1 MVVRIA
7 PSIIAADFWCLG
19 EAVRR
24 AEAGGADLLH
34 VDVMD
39 GHFVPNLTVGP
50 LVVEALR
57 RRTTLPLDVH
67 LMIADPDRFVE
78 VFQRAGAWGLTV
90 HVEACPHLHRTVAR
104 IRALGLRAG
113 VALNPATPLVALE
126 EILPEVDL
134 VLVMSVNPGFSGQAF
149 IPASLEKVRRLRALL
164 AARGLQADIA
174 VDGGVHPGN
183 ARALVEAGATVLVA
197 ASAVFGPG
205 KDPAEAIQALR
216 EAAIGSSPH
225 GQ

>member
-1 MVVRIA
+1 MVRIA

-19 EAVRR
+19 EEVGR

-39 GHFVPNLTVGP
+39 GHFVPNLTIGP
-50 LVVEALR
+50 LVVEAIHR
-57 RRTTLPLDVH
+57 HTRLPLDVH
-67 LMIADPDRFVE
+67 LMVTEPDRFLE
-78 VFQRAGAWGLTV
+78 AFRKAGAGGLIV
-90 HVEACPHLHRTVAR
+90 HVEACRHLHRTVSR
-104 IRALGLRAG
+104 IRELGLRAG
-113 VALNPATPLVALE
+113 VALNPATPLGALE

-149 IPASLEKVRRLRALL
+149 IPASLEKVRRLRALV
-164 AARGLQADIA
+164 AARGLRVDIA

-205 KDPAEAIQALR
+205 KDPAATVQALR
-216 EAAIGSSPH
+216 EATGPASS
-225 GQ
+225 